1 MTTILPGSLRLIGR
15 AAELEILIGLV
26 DRMSECGGALFVRG
40 EPGIGKTSL
49 LGAATRRATDRKVQV
64 LSAVGVPSEADVAFS
79 GLHQLLLSATDR
91 LRGQPIA
98 PADAPQV
105 SITMLDR
112 LEQLPRSPWLFGHA
126 LVSDT
131 TLS

>member
-1 MTTILPGSLRLIGR
+1 
-15 AAELEILIGLV
+15 LV
-26 DRMSECGGALFVRG
+26 VRG

-64 LSAVGVPSEADVAFS
+64 LSAVGVPSEADMAFS

-91 LRGQPIA
+91 LPGQPVA

-112 LEQLPRSPWLFGHA
+112 LEQLPRSPWLFSHA